1 MSAKQ
6 VVPETW
12 LSLRRHSHKQ
22 TRLTEQQLMI
32 SFLKDCSLQRLKN
45 KDEVVRHCTMLPLSL
60 ARVANDVID
69 SVAVGS
75 LEDIRS

>member
-1 MSAKQ
+1 
-6 VVPETW
+6 
-12 LSLRRHSHKQ
+12 
-22 TRLTEQQLMI
+22 MI